1 MSTQR
6 IDRNDKRALLA
17 RFKAPSD
24 LPLEV
29 SGIVA
34 EVVRP
39 PLAWWVSVGAL
50 EAAPAVET
58 QAQELETVA

>member
-39 PLAWWVSVGAL
+39 RYILGRQLHFENMQSRIIYA
-50 EAAPAVET
+50 
-58 QAQELETVA
+58 

>member
-34 EVVRP
+34 EV
-39 PLAWWVSVGAL
+39 
-50 EAAPAVET
+50 APVET

>member
-6 IDRNDKRALLA
+6 LDRNDKRALLA

-39 PLAWWVSVGAL
+39 SGIPKIYA
-50 EAAPAVET
+50 
-58 QAQELETVA
+58 